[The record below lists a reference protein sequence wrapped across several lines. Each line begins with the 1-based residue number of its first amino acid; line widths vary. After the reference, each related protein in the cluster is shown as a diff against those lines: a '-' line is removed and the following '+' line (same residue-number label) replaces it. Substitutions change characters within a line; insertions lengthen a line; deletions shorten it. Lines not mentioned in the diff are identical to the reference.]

1 MANAH
6 FLALIVPLD
15 QLVNLVVTTLV
26 FSLVG
31 ILLFALAF
39 FVIVKIAPFS
49 TRKEI
54 EEDQNTALAI
64 LIGSVIIGIALIVA
78 AAVHG

>member
-1 MANAH
+1 MAHAYS
-6 FLALIVPLD
+6 LALIVPID
-15 QLVNLVVTTLV
+15 QLLNLVLTTLV

-31 ILLFALAF
+31 IILFALAF
-39 FVIVKIAPFS
+39 FIIVKIAPFS

-78 AAVHG
+78 SAVHG